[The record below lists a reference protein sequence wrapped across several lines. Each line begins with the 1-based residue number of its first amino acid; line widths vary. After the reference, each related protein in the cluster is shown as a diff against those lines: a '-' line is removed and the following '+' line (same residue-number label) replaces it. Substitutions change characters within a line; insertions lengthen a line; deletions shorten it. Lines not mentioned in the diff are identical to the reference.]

1 MAPLCLVWGDTQ
13 GIGISKLRRAIHR
26 QKVEQKEGEEG
37 GGAEK
42 MEDRKKGN

>member
-1 MAPLCLVWGDTQ
+1 MAPLRTGWGDTQ

-26 QKVEQKEGEEG
+26 QKAEPKEGEEG